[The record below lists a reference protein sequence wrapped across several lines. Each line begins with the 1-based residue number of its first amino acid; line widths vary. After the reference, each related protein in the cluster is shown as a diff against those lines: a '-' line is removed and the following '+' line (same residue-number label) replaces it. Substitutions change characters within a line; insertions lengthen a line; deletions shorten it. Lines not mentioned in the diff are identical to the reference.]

1 MPMNPLLRSGYN
13 IAQAARVG
21 LYFGQYW
28 LSARLT
34 KPVRPERPIRG
45 ATPNTADILED
56 LRRLM
61 AKDLA
66 NIEAGYYRAP
76 HNLGRD
82 AIEALLGAEAYFRDL
97 PSVER
102 RRHQRVHDEVRE
114 QEAAAEGYPRY
125 YLQNFHFQ
133 SDGWLSPRS
142 AKLYD
147 HQVEVLF
154 GGGADAMRRQALVPL
169 YEFFKERPSRSARLL
184 DLACGTGRFLTFIK
198 ANYPRLDVTAL
209 DLSPDYLA
217 LAREKLASWRG
228 VEFLQAQAEDT
239 GLPAS
244 SFEVVTCVYLF
255 HELPPRIR
263 AAVAAEIA
271 RLLKPG
277 GLFVLVDSIQK
288 GDRPEY
294 DGLLDYFPV
303 AFHEPYY
310 SSYVS
315 CDLSRLFRESGLI
328 EESLDVAYFS
338 RLITFRKPLS
348 PTNNTPS

>member
-1 MPMNPLLRSGYN
+1 MNPLLRSGYSV
-13 IAQAARVG
+13 AQAARIG

-34 KPVRPERPIRG
+34 KPVRPKRPIRG
-45 ATPNTADILED
+45 ATPKTADILED

-61 AKDLA
+61 ARDLA

-76 HNLGRD
+76 HDLGRD
-82 AIEALLGAEAYFRDL
+82 AIEALLGAESYFRDL
-97 PSVER
+97 PNVER
-102 RRHQRVHDEVRE
+102 RRHQRLHDEVRE
-114 QEAAAEGYPRY
+114 QELAAEGYPRY

-133 SDGWLSPRS
+133 SDGWLSERS

-169 YEFFKERPSRSARLL
+169 NEFFRTRPSRGSRLL

-198 ANYPRLDVTAL
+198 ANYPRLEVTAL

-217 LAREKLASWRG
+217 LAREKLAPWRG
-228 VEFLQAQAEDT
+228 VEFLQAQAEAT
-239 GLPAS
+239 GLPDS
-244 SFEVVTCVYLF
+244 SFEVITCVFLF

-263 AAVAAEIA
+263 PQVAAEIA

-277 GLFVLVDSIQK
+277 GLFILVDSIQK

-310 SSYVS
+310 SSYVT
-315 CDLSRLFRESGLI
+315 CDLSSLFTGAGLV
-328 EESLDVAYFS
+328 EESQDVAYFS
-338 RLITFRKPLS
+338 RLMTFRKRK
-348 PTNNTPS
+348 T